1 MRLIYIITLLC
12 LLTACGGR
20 QVAEKPDEDKLN
32 DSSAISSITDLLVT
46 TNESTQPMA
55 VEDTL
60 EFTPKAEVALY
71 AKKFNAKTECD
82 YWIVDLALE
91 KDGDLTVSEPYD
103 PIDSTKIAYTPLYK
117 LHVTITDKR
126 KKEDNIRNIYITREM
141 LNNIWN
147 IESDIFQEFDFVSG
161 SAVSYTKDI
170 VNLTCAMTKTGTDWV
185 MHYGCAIGPDC
196 LNLYLSPLPEE
207 YYSED

>member
-71 AKKFNAKTECD
+71 SKQFNAKTECE
-82 YWIVDLALE
+82 YWLVNLSLE
-91 KDGDLTVSEPYD
+91 KDRDLKVSEPYD
-103 PIDSTKIAYTPLYK
+103 PSDSTKIAHTPLYK
-117 LHVTITDKR
+117 IHITLTDKR
-126 KKEDNIRNIYITREM
+126 KSSDNIKNIYITREM
-141 LNNIWN
+141 LNNIIGLDSN
-147 IESDIFQEFDFVSG
+147 ILEEFDVTDCTSIT
-161 SAVSYTKDI
+161 YTKNS
-170 VNLTCAMTKTGTDWV
+170 VNFRCRLNKTGSDWDI
-185 MHYGCAIGPDC
+185 YCGCIIGP
-196 LNLYLSPLPEE
+196 NYVKVYHYPYPEE
-207 YYSED
+207 YLSEP

>member
-1 MRLIYIITLLC
+1 M
-12 LLTACGGR
+12 
-20 QVAEKPDEDKLN
+20 AEKPDEDKLN

-71 AKKFNAKTECD
+71 SKKFNAKTECD

-117 LHVTITDKR
+117 IHITITDKR
-126 KKEDNIRNIYITREM
+126 KSNNIRNIYISREM
-141 LNNIWN
+141 LNNIIGLDN
-147 IESDIFQEFDFVSG
+147 DIIEEFDVTNCISLTYTKNLVNFRCRLNKTGSDWDIF
-161 SAVSYTKDI
+161 
-170 VNLTCAMTKTGTDWV
+170 C
-185 MHYGCAIGPDC
+185 GCIIGPD
-196 LNLYLSPLPEE
+196 YVKIYDYPYPEE
-207 YYSED
+207 YLSEP